1 MEVLFFSDNGFHL
14 YIMALPQ
21 ENTCLIQS
29 FNEKKKWFRVMVIS
43 LMHLLNTTVQ
53 IITTID
59 FFKVYSLGQGKFC
72 MVTLLYSLITGLLRF
87 SFIPSTTSDI
97 EKPLNL

>member
-29 FNEKKKWFRVMVIS
+29 FNEKKNGLGLWLS
-43 LMHLLNTTVQ
+43 L
-53 IITTID
+53 
-59 FFKVYSLGQGKFC
+59 
-72 MVTLLYSLITGLLRF
+72 
-87 SFIPSTTSDI
+87 
-97 EKPLNL
+97 